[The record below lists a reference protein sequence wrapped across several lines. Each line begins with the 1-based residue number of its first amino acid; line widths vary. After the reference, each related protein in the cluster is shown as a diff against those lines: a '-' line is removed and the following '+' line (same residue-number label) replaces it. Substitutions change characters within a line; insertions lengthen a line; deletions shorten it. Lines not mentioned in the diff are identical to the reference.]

1 MKTSASEANRGRFP
15 FSASALLFGLNL
27 LLAVSLVTLV
37 LLAPLLHAQAATWTG
52 WSRLLLLFDQD
63 AAVRRTAL
71 AAAAGLVVTAWVFF
85 RAPVTIRAAVPRP
98 VRVHVTPSNVVG
110 A

>member
-1 MKTSASEANRGRFP
+1 MKTSAPEASRSRFR

-27 LLAVSLVTLV
+27 VLAVSLVAL
-37 LLAPLLHAQAATWTG
+37 LALAPLLPVPATNQTG